1 MLLIDQ
7 KIFRRAQRGIKNCP
21 FNLFLFQSLQKGS
34 LSAENVFID
43 KSKYLN
49 QEFMFINNSLFI
61 ENEFLRLIKIG
72 VLRRE
77 VDGQGL
83 TSKVRI
89 TPIGRQV
96 LENSSDLFSQQT
108 TLLKKLITCLNCLLY
123 TSPSPRDGL
132 LSRMPSSA

>member
-7 KIFRRAQRGIKNCP
+7 KIFRRARKGIRKSP
-21 FNLFLFQSLQKGS
+21 FNLFLFQSLQEDS
-34 LSAENVFID
+34 LSAQNVFQN

-49 QEFMFINNSLFI
+49 HDFMFINSPLFI
-61 ENEFLRLIKIG
+61 ENEFLKLIKIG

-96 LENSSDLFSQQT
+96 LESSAALFN
-108 TLLKKLITCLNCLLY
+108 KKKSLIKKIMTCLRYQL
-123 TSPSPRDGL
+123 SPR
-132 LSRMPSSA
+132 

>member
-7 KIFRRAQRGIKNCP
+7 KIFRRAKKGIRNSP
-21 FNLFLFQSLQKGS
+21 FNLFFFQSLQKFS
-34 LSAENVFID
+34 LSAQNVLVD

-49 QEFMFINNSLFI
+49 EEFIFINSSLFI
-61 ENEFLRLIKIG
+61 ENEFLKLIKIG

-89 TPIGRQV
+89 TPTGRKV
-96 LENSSDLFSQQT
+96 LESHADLFTKRLS
-108 TLLKKLITCLNCLLY
+108 LIKKLIKCLKYQL
-123 TSPSPRDGL
+123 SPR
-132 LSRMPSSA
+132 

>member
-7 KIFRRAQRGIKNCP
+7 KIFRRAKKGIKSCP
-21 FNLFLFQSLQKGS
+21 FNLYFFQSLQVGS
-34 LSAENVFID
+34 LSAQNVFEN

-49 QEFMFINNSLFI
+49 HEFMSIKNSLFI
-61 ENEFLRLIKIG
+61 ENEFLKLIKIG

-96 LENSSDLFSQQT
+96 LDNHTDLFTKKIS
-108 TLLKKLITCLNCLLY
+108 LIKKLITCLKYKIL
-123 TSPSPRDGL
+123 PR
-132 LSRMPSSA
+132 

>member
-7 KIFRRAQRGIKNCP
+7 KIFRRAQKGIRNSP
-21 FNLFLFQSLQKGS
+21 FNILFFQSLLMKS
-34 LSAENVFID
+34 LSAQDIFLN

-49 QEFMFINNSLFI
+49 KEDMFINSSLFI
-61 ENEFLRLIKIG
+61 ENEFLKLIKIG

-96 LENSSDLFSQQT
+96 LESSTDLFTKKIS
-108 TLLKKLITCLNCLLY
+108 LIKKLITCLKYQLL
-123 TSPSPRDGL
+123 TR
-132 LSRMPSSA
+132 

>member
-7 KIFRRAQRGIKNCP
+7 KIFRRAKEGIRSCP
-21 FNLFLFQSLQKGS
+21 FNFFLFQSLLEGS
-34 LSAENVFID
+34 LSAQDVFLN
-43 KSKYLN
+43 KSKYFN
-49 QEFMFINNSLFI
+49 QEFMFINSSVFI
-61 ENEFLRLIKIG
+61 ENEFLKLIQIG

-96 LENSSDLFSQQT
+96 LESSTGLFTQKT
-108 TLLKKLITCLNCLLY
+108 ALIKKIITCLKCQL
-123 TSPSPRDGL
+123 SPR
-132 LSRMPSSA
+132 

>member
-7 KIFRRAQRGIKNCP
+7 KIIRRAKKGIRNCP
-21 FNLFLFQSLQKGS
+21 FNLFLFQSLQKES
-34 LSAENVFID
+34 LSAQDIFEN

-49 QEFMFINNSLFI
+49 QEFMFINSSLFI
-61 ENEFLRLIKIG
+61 ENEFLKLIKIG

-89 TPIGRQV
+89 TPTGRKV
-96 LENSSDLFSQQT
+96 LESHADLFTKRIS
-108 TLLKKLITCLNCLLY
+108 LIKKLITCLKYQL
-123 TSPSPRDGL
+123 SPR
-132 LSRMPSSA
+132 

>member
-7 KIFRRAQRGIKNCP
+7 KIFRRAKKGIRSCP
-21 FNLFLFQSLQKGS
+21 FNLFLFNSLLKGS
-34 LSAENVFID
+34 LNAQNVFLN

-49 QEFMFINNSLFI
+49 QEFMFINSTLFI
-61 ENEFLRLIKIG
+61 ENEFLKLIKIG

-96 LENSSDLFSQQT
+96 LETSSDLFNQKT
-108 TLLKKLITCLNCLLY
+108 TLIKKLITCLKYQL
-123 TSPSPRDGL
+123 SPR
-132 LSRMPSSA
+132 

>member
-7 KIFRRAQRGIKNCP
+7 KIFRRANKGIRNCP
-21 FNLFLFQSLQKGS
+21 FNLFLFECLQKAS
-34 LSAENVFID
+34 LSAEDVFQNR
-43 KSKYLN
+43 SKYMK
-49 QEFMFINNSLFI
+49 QEFIFINSSLYI
-61 ENEFLRLIKIG
+61 ENQFLKLIKIG

-96 LENSSDLFSQQT
+96 LKNSSDLFN
-108 TLLKKLITCLNCLLY
+108 KKPALINRLILCIKY
-123 TSPSPRDGL
+123 Q
-132 LSRMPSSA
+132 LSAT

>member
-7 KIFRRAQRGIKNCP
+7 KIFRRAKQGIRNCP

-34 LSAENVFID
+34 LNAQNVFEK

-49 QEFMFINNSLFI
+49 QEFMFINSSSFI
-61 ENEFLRLIKIG
+61 ENEFLKLIKIG

-96 LENSSDLFSQQT
+96 LESHADLFTKKIS
-108 TLLKKLITCLNCLLY
+108 LIKKLITCLKYQL
-123 TSPSPRDGL
+123 SPR
-132 LSRMPSSA
+132 

>member
-7 KIFRRAQRGIKNCP
+7 KIFRRAKKGIRNCP
-21 FNLFLFQSLQKGS
+21 FNLFLFQSLQKES
-34 LSAENVFID
+34 LSAQDVFEN
-43 KSKYLN
+43 KSNYLS
-49 QEFMFINNSLFI
+49 QEFMFINSSLFI
-61 ENEFLRLIKIG
+61 ENEFLKLIRIG

-96 LENSSDLFSQQT
+96 LENSSDLFTKKKSRIE
-108 TLLKKLITCLNCLLY
+108 KLITCLRYQL
-123 TSPSPRDGL
+123 SPR
-132 LSRMPSSA
+132 

>member
-7 KIFRRAQRGIKNCP
+7 RIFRRAKKGIRNCP
-21 FNLFLFQSLQKGS
+21 FNFFLFQSLQKDS
-34 LSAENVFID
+34 LSAEDVFVN

-49 QEFMFINNSLFI
+49 QEFMFINSSLFI
-61 ENEFLRLIKIG
+61 ENEFLKLIRIG

-96 LENSSDLFSQQT
+96 LESSSHLFTKKTSRI
-108 TLLKKLITCLNCLLY
+108 KKLITCLKYQL
-123 TSPSPRDGL
+123 SPR
-132 LSRMPSSA
+132 

>member
-7 KIFRRAQRGIKNCP
+7 KIFRRAKEGIRRCP
-21 FNLFLFQSLQKGS
+21 FNLFLFESLLNES
-34 LSAENVFID
+34 LSADNVFLN

-49 QEFMFINNSLFI
+49 QEFMFIHSPLFI

-96 LENSSDLFSQQT
+96 LESNSDLFNQKT
-108 TLLKKLITCLNCLLY
+108 KFIKKIITCVKY
-123 TSPSPRDGL
+123 Q
-132 LSRMPSSA
+132 LSQR

>member
-1 MLLIDQ
+1 MFLIDD
-7 KIFRRAQRGIKNCP
+7 KIFNRAKKGIKHCP
-21 FNLFLFQSLQKGS
+21 FNRVVFQSLLSNS
-34 LSAENVFID
+34 LSAQNVFINR
-43 KSKYLN
+43 SKYMNEKFL
-49 QEFMFINNSLFI
+49 FIKNATFI

-96 LENSSDLFSQQT
+96 FEESSDLFIS
-108 TLLKKLITCLNCLLY
+108 KKSLIIF
-123 TSPSPRDGL
+123 
-132 LSRMPSSA
+132 LSLRNPNLRQFHTASLFFSVY

>member
-7 KIFRRAQRGIKNCP
+7 KIFRRAKKGIRNCP
-21 FNLFLFQSLQKGS
+21 FNLFLFQTLLEGS
-34 LSAENVFID
+34 LSAQNVYRN

-49 QEFMFINNSLFI
+49 QEFMFINSSLFI
-61 ENEFLRLIKIG
+61 ENEFLKLIKIG
-72 VLRRE
+72 VFRRE

-96 LENSSDLFSQQT
+96 LENSQGLFNQRTS
-108 TLLKKLITCLNCLLY
+108 LIKRFITCLKY
-123 TSPSPRDGL
+123 Q
-132 LSRMPSSA
+132 LSAR

>member
-1 MLLIDQ
+1 MLIIDQ
-7 KIFRRAQRGIKNCP
+7 KIFRRANKGIRNCP
-21 FNLFLFQSLQKGS
+21 FNLFLFESLLEES
-34 LSAENVFID
+34 LSAEEVFLN

-49 QEFMFINNSLFI
+49 QDFLFINSSSYI
-61 ENEFLRLIKIG
+61 ENQFLKLIKIG

-96 LENSSDLFSQQT
+96 LESSSDIFNKKT
-108 TLLKKLITCLNCLLY
+108 NVIKKLISCIKY
-123 TSPSPRDGL
+123 Q
-132 LSRMPSSA
+132 LSAR

>member
-7 KIFRRAQRGIKNCP
+7 KIFRRAKEGIKSCP
-21 FNLFLFQSLQKGS
+21 FNLFLFKSLLKES
-34 LSAENVFID
+34 LSAENVYFN

-49 QEFMFINNSLFI
+49 KEFMFINSSLFI
-61 ENEFLRLIKIG
+61 ENEFLRLIRIG

-89 TPIGRQV
+89 TPIGRKV
-96 LENSSDLFSQQT
+96 LEKNSDLFNQKT
-108 TLLKKLITCLNCLLY
+108 TLINKFMTCIKYQFL
-123 TSPSPRDGL
+123 PR
-132 LSRMPSSA
+132 